1 MCSPERG
8 CYAIRLAGGLAAA
21 MVVALAAGCQKEPA
35 PKVEPLRPV
44 RSVVVTSQMLA
55 TPLILPAEIRP
66 RVEARYGFRVGG
78 KIAQRMVSVGDRVA
92 PGQIL
97 ARLDP
102 QDAAPAVASA
112 QAQLEAARTDARIA
126 LLELNRNKD
135 LRERNFISQG
145 SLDRQQATYD
155 AARSRIDLADAQLRQ
170 ARNAV
175 DFQTLKADVSGH
187 VIGLEAEAGQVV
199 ASGQIVVKVAKDTEV
214 EALVHVPE
222 REVALARS
230 TERWQVMVPALAGR
244 VLTGRLREL
253 SPLSDPASRTYPLRL
268 SLAGDLAGVE
278 WGMTA
283 VANAVRT
290 GAQGFIVPIDSLYSK
305 DGQARVWLVDAAT
318 QTVKS
323 VPVKTDGLLDDAVRV
338 VSGLKDG
345 DRVVTAGANLLI
357 DGQKIKLA
365 DSSR

>member
-1 MCSPERG
+1 M
-8 CYAIRLAGGLAAA
+8 IL
-21 MVVALAAGCQKEPA
+21 ALASGCQKEPPPKIEA
-35 PKVEPLRPV
+35 PRPV

-66 RVEARYGFRVGG
+66 RVEARYGFRVAG
-78 KIAQRMVSVGDRVA
+78 KIAQRMVSVGDRVE

-112 QAQLEAARTDARIA
+112 QAQLEASRTDARIA

-175 DFQTLKADVSGH
+175 DFQALKADVSVH

-199 ASGQIVVKVAKDTEV
+199 AAGQIVVKVAKDTEI
-214 EALVHVPE
+214 EALVNVPE

-230 TERWQVMVPALAGR
+230 TERWQVIVPALAGR
-244 VLTGRLREL
+244 VLTGTLREL

-283 VANAVRT
+283 GANAVRT
-290 GAQGFIVPIDSLYSK
+290 GAQGFVVPIDSLYSK
-305 DGQARVWLVDAAT
+305 DGQARVWLVDSSS

-365 DSSR
+365 DSNR